1 MYPESLSNLI
11 DSLNNLPGIGKKT
24 AERLAFSMI
33 DFDSQDLT
41 SFAEAILSVRD
52 NIKRCEICNN
62 ISDNNICHICSN
74 QNRDSKIIFVVEKS
88 KDILLF
94 EKIGTY
100 NGVYHVLEKLIS
112 PIDGINPDDLNL
124 NLLIERIDKNKVS
137 EVILAL
143 KPNIEGETT
152 MQYIKRILEKKNI
165 KVTKIAT
172 GIPMG
177 TDIEYIDSMT
187 LEMALDQRKDF

>member
-1 MYPESLSNLI
+1 MYPESLSKLI
-11 DSLNNLPGIGKKT
+11 ESFNNLPGIGKKT

-33 DFDSQDLT
+33 DFDDYDLT
-41 SFAEAILSVRD
+41 SFSEAILSIRD
-52 NIKRCEICNN
+52 NIKKCEICNN
-62 ISDNNICHICSN
+62 ISDHNICQICSDKSRDN
-74 QNRDSKIIFVVEKS
+74 QIIFVVEKS

-94 EKIGTY
+94 EKLGTY

-124 NLLIERIDKNKVS
+124 NLLIDRIDKNDVK

-152 MQYIKRILEKKNI
+152 MQYIKRILDKKNI

>member
-1 MYPESLSNLI
+1 MYPESLSKLI

-52 NIKRCEICNN
+52 NIKRCKICNN

-152 MQYIKRILEKKNI
+152 MQYIKRILEKKDI